1 MMMFVPFIL
10 SIKRYLSKLILCVGY
25 GGQNSQFHVKKKTF
39 QSLAEVNMRLQ
50 QSKLDKS
57 LEYILICTKFGLFLP
72 NLTDKVNMR
81 LQQS

>member
-1 MMMFVPFIL
+1 MCRVWGTKFTV
-10 SIKRYLSKLILCVGY
+10 SCK
-25 GGQNSQFHVKKKTF
+25 KKKTF